1 MRLFPPQR
9 LGVTLVE
16 VLAAI
21 GIMGIGML
29 AILVLFPLGAMS
41 MARALKDDRC
51 GAIAWNADS
60 LCTALDYRN
69 DPQVKPILEKT
80 YTPPVPG
87 ALPPDP
93 LGPGYP
99 VFIDP
104 HYNLAGA
111 IPETTLGPAPNPQPV
126 QYLAYPNIRRVTPQK
141 LLALGNPA
149 AILEARERL
158 FCFND
163 DMGFSVNG
171 YPKEHSDGRY
181 TWSYL
186 VRRLQSSLPSST
198 EVTVVVYSGRPT
210 EMPMAEEVYAVTP
223 EDTTAVRLSWVPGQE
238 EPPLRKGHW
247 LLDTTYEVRT
257 RGGVNYGS
265 VHAQF
270 YRVVD
275 VARLSANTLLVE
287 VQPPLRHSNVSQMQ
301 LLKGAIEVFD
311 RGAAR

>member
-111 IPETTLGPAPNPQPV
+111 IPPTTLGPAPNPQPV
-126 QYLAYPNIRRVTPQK
+126 QFLAYPYIRRVTPQK

-186 VRRLQSSLPSST
+186 IRRLQSSLPSST

-247 LLDTTYEVRT
+247 LLDTTYEVRP

-275 VARLSANTLLVE
+275 VARLNANTMLVE
-287 VQPPLRHSNVSQMQ
+287 VQPPLRHNNVTQMQ